1 MNIQTFIQIIQWA
14 QAVLGL
20 CLSYFVIYTII
31 GAFTTRK
38 FAPTETKHRYAV
50 LIAARNEETVIGN
63 LLDSIHRQDYPAD
76 KITVFVVADN
86 CTDDTAAVARKG
98 GAVCYERFDSEHR
111 TKGFALQFLMQ
122 NIHRDYGKDAFDGF
136 FIFDADNLLM
146 PDYIT
151 RMNEA
156 FDAGEK
162 IVTSYRHTKNLDDNW
177 ISASYAI
184 HWLRTVRAE
193 HRARSFLHL
202 ATRIQG
208 TGILIHEE
216 LLRNGWNFTS
226 LTEDRELCA
235 HAVGDGYRI
244 SFQYE
249 AVFYDEQ
256 PTDLKIA
263 LRQRLRWSKGNLWV
277 FFREGWRLVRGI
289 FRQHGVQ
296 RFVCYDMLCIVFP
309 SALFTVLFTLL
320 LITLSTIAAHFRLSV
335 LFIGLFGGFLGS
347 WGFNMLL
354 AAYTLIMERKRLPRM
369 KWYRILWFIFT
380 FPIFPIIGT
389 ITMCIALFTK
399 VEWKPIP
406 HVSDTKIA
414 EMAKK

>member
-1 MNIQTFIQIIQWA
+1 MILSLLIKIIQGI
-14 QAVLGL
+14 QGFITLCFSHFVL
-20 CLSYFVIYTII
+20 YTAI

-38 FAPTETKHRYAV
+38 FAKTEKKHDYAV
-50 LIAARNEETVIGN
+50 LIAARNEEKVLGN
-63 LLDSIHRQDYPAD
+63 LLESIRRQDYPAE

-86 CTDDTAAVARKG
+86 CTDATAAVARAG
-98 GAVCYERFDSEHR
+98 GAVCYERFDTAHR

-162 IVTSYRHTKNLDDNW
+162 IVASYRHTKNFDDNW

-184 HWLRTVRAE
+184 HWLRTVRTE
-193 HRARSFLHL
+193 HRGRAKLGL

-208 TGILIHEE
+208 TGVLLHEE
-216 LLRNGWNFTS
+216 LLRDGWNFTS

-235 HAVGDGYRI
+235 HAVADGYRI
-244 SFQYE
+244 SFCFD
-249 AVFYDEQ
+249 AIFYDEQ

-263 LRQRLRWSKGNLWV
+263 YRQRLRWSKGNLWV
-277 FFREGWRLVRGI
+277 FFHEGWRLLRGI
-289 FRQHGVQ
+289 FQTRGVQ
-296 RFVCYDMLCIVFP
+296 RFVCYDMLCITFP
-309 SALFTVLFTLL
+309 KSFFTVLFTV
-320 LITLSTIAAHFRLSV
+320 LIAILSMIAAHGN
-335 LFIGLFGGFLGS
+335 IGVFFAVLFGGMGGEWLAG
-347 WGFNMLL
+347 MLL
-354 AAYTLIMERKRLPRM
+354 AAYTLFMERARLPKM
-369 KWYRILWFIFT
+369 KWYRILWYIFT
-380 FPIFPIIGT
+380 FPIFDLIGK
-389 ITMCIALFTK
+389 ITLMIALFTK

-414 EMAKK
+414 EMARK